1 MLYNKSTDGSILV
14 DDFFSVIPTSTLFP
28 FTSVWYAFPPIS
40 LLMRAEICAV
50 LCKVSLIFSCAL
62 GSVTV
67 DSMVRAIL
75 STRSVVCFKLVKI
88 ARISLPALPSA
99 LNCCAA

>member
-1 MLYNKSTDGSILV
+1 
-14 DDFFSVIPTSTLFP
+14 
-28 FTSVWYAFPPIS
+28 
-40 LLMRAEICAV
+40 MRAEICAV